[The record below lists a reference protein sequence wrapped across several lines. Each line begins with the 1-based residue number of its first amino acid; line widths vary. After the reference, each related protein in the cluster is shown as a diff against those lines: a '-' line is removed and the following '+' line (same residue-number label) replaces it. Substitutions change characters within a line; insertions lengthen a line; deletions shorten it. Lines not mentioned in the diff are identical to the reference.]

1 LTIAQYEHAECCI
14 CGEKLSDP
22 VSISRGSGPV
32 CAARLA
38 NFLVAVG
45 SSAQEIAEI
54 ALIDDSAVARWLRVV
69 ARAVGAGR
77 TEEAKRFFEAARA
90 AAKVAQD
97 EVTEEKAA

>member
-1 LTIAQYEHAECCI
+1 MTLAQYEHAECCI

-32 CAARLA
+32 CAAKLA

-45 SSAQEIAEI
+45 SSAQEIAELV
-54 ALIDDSAVARWLRVV
+54 LIDDSAVARWLRVA
-69 ARAVGAGR
+69 ARAVGAGQSAQ
-77 TEEAKRFFEAARA
+77 AKRFFEAARA